1 MEESFMGVFRSYRN
15 YNKTYTIQAVLRNYR
30 ATYQNYSSFT
40 YQVEIT
46 EFSKNYLG
54 VF

>member
-1 MEESFMGVFRSYRN
+1 MGVFRTYRD
-15 YNKTYTIQAVLRNYR
+15 YNTTYTIQAVLRNYR

-40 YQVEIT
+40 YQVGIT
-46 EFSKNYLG
+46 EFSKNYPE